1 VKEKLMSSGAARWA
15 LVHLN
20 SSTWLVAEYR
30 VWLITLATVLGLAI
44 PLLGAARRHQSR
56 PAASLVIRSGA
67 LALAFSAAL
76 VAICSLLHF
85 SDLRWLPPSQRTA
98 THLSAPGGGLLGFA
112 KPIVAAVNS
121 VTGIPAEF
129 RATQVSVHIAIV
141 CAFLALA
148 GFLLVAVTWRRARR
162 ADIRQLVRE
171 EISRS
176 TGAYARES

>member
-1 VKEKLMSSGAARWA
+1 MARWV

-20 SSTWLVAEYR
+20 SFTWLVAEYR
-30 VWLITLATVLGLAI
+30 VWLIIIATLIGLAA
-44 PLLGAARRHQSR
+44 PVLGAARRRQPR
-56 PAASLVIRSGA
+56 PAASLVIRGGA
-67 LALAFSAAL
+67 LALAFSAAA
-76 VAICSLLHF
+76 VSICSLLHF

-98 THLSAPGGGLLGFA
+98 AHLSTPGGGLFSFA

-148 GFLLVAVTWRRARR
+148 SLLLVAVTWRSARR

-171 EISRS
+171 EMSRPRPMR
-176 TGAYARES
+176 TR